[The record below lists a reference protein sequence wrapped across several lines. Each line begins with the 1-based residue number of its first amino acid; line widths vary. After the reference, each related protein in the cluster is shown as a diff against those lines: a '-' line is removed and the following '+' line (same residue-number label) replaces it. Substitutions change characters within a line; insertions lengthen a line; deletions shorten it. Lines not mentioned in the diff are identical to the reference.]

1 MIMRRKIKGF
11 LVLLLVLCTQFFFA
25 QERVI
30 SGTVF
35 DEMGPVPGI
44 NVVVKGTNNGVQTD
58 FDGKYAIKAKTGDVL
73 LFSYM
78 GMEDVSIVVGSSS
91 VINTKMKEGGK
102 VLDEVVVVA
111 FGSQKK
117 QEITGAVSKIDSK
130 ILENTQSSNA
140 VQSLTG
146 KVAGVQINANSGQP
160 GDPPQVRFRGIG
172 SISSSNAPLY
182 VVDGIPYNG
191 DINAIAT
198 QDIESI
204 SFLKDASSN
213 ALYGSRGAN
222 GVIIVTTKK
231 GKKGQLKVT
240 YETKVGV
247 NSRAV
252 PEYDIITNP
261 GDYYKTVYNRV
272 KNGLIYQGMTPAA
285 ASSIA
290 SKNLITGETYSL
302 GYNNYNVPND
312 KVINPVTGEINES
325 ASLLYHDDWSKE
337 MFRDAFRQ
345 EHYLSISSSND
356 NFSSYL
362 SMGYLSDDGYTI
374 NSNFERVTLRANID
388 YNISTKVKVG
398 ANVNYAHTNQNA
410 PISQVASSTYSNL
423 FNWTRSIAPIYTIWQ
438 RDANGS
444 MVYNKDGSKAYEFNT
459 SGDRPYG
466 SNLNPYATTLL
477 NKNLNEENKFGARAY
492 VSIDFL
498 KDFNFRYNLGY
509 DLLAGY
515 YLNTATGLGGDAMGV
530 NGRIGTATNNEYTLT
545 NQQLLSWKKTFGSHS
560 LDVLI
565 GHESS
570 DFTSKMLAGQKTNI
584 VIPDLNI
591 ISNATKYGYLD
602 GYNDLYKVEGYL
614 SRVNYNY
621 KNKYFVNSS
630 FRRDGSSVFAPE
642 NRWGNFYGFGAAWSV
657 MKESFFPKT
666 KWLTELRLKG
676 SYGEQGNDNI
686 QYPSSTQISHRNY
699 FGSLRNYYAYETQY
713 EIVPDSEGEASVL
726 NVFEAERN
734 VKWEKS
740 KNLNVGFDMVL
751 FDKIS
756 LEAEY
761 FERNVSDLIYNF
773 PIALST
779 GTAFVSKNIGDMSN
793 KGIEIN
799 LGIDIIKKENTD
811 FNVWANMTHYKNRV
825 TSLPVAFTSG
835 IYRFEVGA
843 PAYSYFLREYAGV
856 DKTNGDALW
865 YKDEKDIS
873 GNLTGNKVTT
883 NVYGDASVYLSSKDA
898 NPDLYGGFGTLF
910 RFKDITFQ
918 ASFAYQLGGYM
929 YDGVY
934 QSQMY
939 SGSDNIGQNYHTDVN
954 KAWTVENPNFN
965 IPRIDHIST
974 LQMANSDYFLIKS
987 DYLSLQDAS
996 VSYDFKNKTLT
1007 DLGVQSTKF
1016 SLMGSNLALWSKR
1029 KGMDPRLNNLGTR
1042 SNNGQSLNVY
1052 GVMKTIS
1059 FGLTVN
1065 F

>member
-1 MIMRRKIKGF
+1 MKQKLKGFITLFCVLAMQLTFAQDRKITG
-11 LVLLLVLCTQFFFA
+11 
-25 QERVI
+25 VI
-30 SGTVF
+30 S
-35 DEMGPVPGI
+35 DALGPIPNV
-44 NVVVKGTNNGVQTD
+44 NVVLKGSENSVQSD
-58 FDGKYAIKAKTGDVL
+58 IDGKYTIKAKTGDILV
-73 LFSYM
+73 FSYM
-78 GMEDVSIVVGSSS
+78 GMKEMTVKVSASNVVNVKMEED
-91 VINTKMKEGGK
+91 GK

-117 QEITGAVSKIDSK
+117 QEITGAVSKIDAK

-140 VQSLTG
+140 IQSLTG

-160 GDPPQVRFRGIG
+160 GAPPQVRFRGIG
-172 SISSSNAPLY
+172 SISSSNNPLY

-231 GKKGQLKVT
+231 GKKGQLKIT

-252 PEYDIITNP
+252 PEYDLITNP
-261 GDYYKTVYNRV
+261 GDYYTTVYNRV
-272 KNGLIYQGMTPAA
+272 KNGLIYQGKTRDVASNIAA
-285 ASSIA
+285 QT
-290 SKNLITGETYSL
+290 LIKGETYSL
-302 GYNNYNVPND
+302 GYNNYNVAND
-312 KVINPVTGEINES
+312 QVINPVTGKINPD
-325 ASLLYHDDWSKE
+325 AKLLYNDNWSKAL
-337 MFRDAFRQ
+337 FRDAFRQ

-356 NFSSYL
+356 NLSSYL
-362 SMGYLSDDGYTI
+362 SMGYLSDEGYTI
-374 NSNFERVTLRANID
+374 NSNFERVTLRANLD
-388 YNISTKVKVG
+388 YTISSKVKVG
-398 ANVNYAHTNQNA
+398 TNINYAHSNQNA
-410 PISQVASSTYSNL
+410 PISQVSSGTYSNL
-423 FNWTRSIAPIYTIWQ
+423 FNWSRSIAPIYTIWQ
-438 RDANGS
+438 RDSAGN
-444 MVYNKDGSKAYEFNT
+444 MIYNTDGSKAYEFNK

-466 SNLNPYATTLL
+466 SNMNPYATTLL
-477 NKNLNEENKFGARAY
+477 NTNLNEENKFGARAY

-498 KDFNFRYNLGY
+498 KNFNFRYNLGY
-509 DLLAGY
+509 DLLSGY

-530 NGRIGTATNNEYTLT
+530 NGRIGTATKNEYTLT
-545 NQQLLSWKKTFGSHS
+545 NQQLISWKKTFGSHN
-560 LDVLI
+560 LDVLV

-570 DFTSKMLAGQKTNI
+570 DFTSKMLAGQKSNI
-584 VIPDLNI
+584 VIPDLDI

-602 GYNDLYKVEGYL
+602 GYNDLYKVEGYF

-621 KNKYFVNSS
+621 DNKYFVNAS

-657 MKESFFPKT
+657 VKESFFPKT
-666 KWLTELRLKG
+666 KWLTDLRIKG

-686 QYPSSTQISHRNY
+686 QYPSTAQISHRSY

-740 KNLNVGFDMVL
+740 KNLNIGFDMVL
-751 FDKIS
+751 FDRIS

-779 GTAFVSKNIGDMSN
+779 GTSFVSKNIGDMGN
-793 KGIEIN
+793 KGFEIN
-799 LGIDIIKKENTD
+799 LGIDIIKNQNVD
-811 FNVWANMTHYKNRV
+811 FNIWTNATHYKNKI
-825 TSLPVAFTSG
+825 TSLPTAFTSG

-843 PAYSYFLREYAGV
+843 PAYSYFLREFAGV

-865 YKDEKDIS
+865 YKDEKDAS
-873 GNLTGNKVTT
+873 GKLTGNKLTT
-883 NVYGDASVYLSSKDA
+883 NLYGDATTYLSSKDA
-898 NPDLYGGFGTLF
+898 NPDVYGGFGTLF
-910 RFKDITFQ
+910 RFKNITFQ
-918 ASFAYQLGGYM
+918 ASFAYQFGGYM

-934 QSQMY
+934 QSEMY
-939 SGSDNIGQNYHTDVN
+939 SGSDNIGQNYNKDVN
-954 KAWTVENPNFN
+954 KAWTVDNPNSN
-965 IPRIDHIST
+965 IPRIDHVST
-974 LQMANSDYFLIKS
+974 NQMSNSDYFLIKS

-996 VSYDFKNKTLT
+996 ISYDFKNKSLI
-1007 DLGVQSTKF
+1007 DLGVQSAKF
-1016 SLMGSNLALWSKR
+1016 SLMGSNLALWSNR
-1029 KGMDPRLNNLGTR
+1029 KGMDPRLNNLGAR